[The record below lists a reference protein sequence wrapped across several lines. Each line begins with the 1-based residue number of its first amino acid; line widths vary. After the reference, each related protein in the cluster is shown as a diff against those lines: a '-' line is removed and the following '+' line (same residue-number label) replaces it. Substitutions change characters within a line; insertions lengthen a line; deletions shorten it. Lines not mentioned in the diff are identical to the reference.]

1 MSLCS
6 YYKSFFY
13 KSFRVPT
20 IHDSLT
26 FQINIDQ
33 LGRSIDDVIFIK

>member
-6 YYKSFFY
+6 YYKSFFF
-13 KSFRVPT
+13 KSFYVPT
-20 IHDSLT
+20 THDSLT

-33 LGRSIDDVIFIK
+33 LGRSIDNVIFVK